1 MRLWPRC
8 ALSLWEEGLP
18 LCDALAAR
26 RVPPL
31 GRPWRPGRPEQ
42 PKPKLADQ
50 LVPTGGMTA
59 LLSSREP
66 RTAACATRSR
76 QIAPRSRPRRSAAW
90 TKAAACSSLN
100 TSHTPGEGEGEG
112 ESEGEGEREGERE
125 G

>member
-1 MRLWPRC
+1 
-8 ALSLWEEGLP
+8 
-18 LCDALAAR
+18 
-26 RVPPL
+26 
-31 GRPWRPGRPEQ
+31 
-42 PKPKLADQ
+42 
-50 LVPTGGMTA
+50 MTA

-112 ESEGEGEREGERE
+112 EGEARGDGELVDTLAHCSTRLRTSYVLTIGSEEDELALGQCEGWRDVRLLRKVRGERSQAS
-125 G
+125 